1 MAVDCLYPTLK
12 SMNLLHRK
20 ANNNMLNGLWELLLY
35 TIKSKD
41 FFAESKHSVTLKPQ
55 LIQVCKYYST
65 QKCTSVNDNC

>member
-1 MAVDCLYPTLK
+1 
-12 SMNLLHRK
+12 
-20 ANNNMLNGLWELLLY
+20 MLNGLWELLLY